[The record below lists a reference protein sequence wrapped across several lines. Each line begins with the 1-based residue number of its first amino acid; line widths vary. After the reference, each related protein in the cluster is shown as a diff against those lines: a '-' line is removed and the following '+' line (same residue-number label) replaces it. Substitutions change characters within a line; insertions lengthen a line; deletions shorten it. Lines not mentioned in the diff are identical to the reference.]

1 MWLITNRSSGPLPVL
16 VSTRGKAQVVVKT
29 VKWAKLPKGYA
40 YYAEED
46 CTHSLCV
53 ANSGDDQ
60 SSKAGARA
68 TLVGTRSKQ
77 TEPVGDTSYY
87 SQVHKLNM
95 EAKNTDISSR
105 RAKLRQLT
113 QGSSIKFIFKP

>member
-1 MWLITNRSSGPLPVL
+1 MWLITNRSSGPSPVL

-60 SSKAGARA
+60 SSKAGERA
-68 TLVGTRSKQ
+68 TIVGTRSKQ
-77 TEPVGDTSYY
+77 TEPSVTRRTILRCTS
-87 SQVHKLNM
+87 
-95 EAKNTDISSR
+95 
-105 RAKLRQLT
+105 
-113 QGSSIKFIFKP
+113 

>member
-60 SSKAGARA
+60 SSKAGARYPCWHPLEA
-68 TLVGTRSKQ
+68 DGA
-77 TEPVGDTSYY
+77 VGDTSYY

-105 RAKLRQLT
+105 RAELRQLT

>member
-1 MWLITNRSSGPLPVL
+1 MAHHQS
-16 VSTRGKAQVVVKT
+16 VVRTIAGAREHPRQGAGCREDGEVGE
-29 VKWAKLPKGYA
+29 AAEKGYA

-46 CTHSLCV
+46 WTHSLCV

-68 TLVGTRSKQ
+68 TLFGTRSKQ